1 MDKNMKIEVAYPFD
15 LYNSLRGLPIN
26 NVFPC
31 SALFNE
37 NIIGGLLLTCS
48 SADLKFFNIK
58 KTNLPQPN
66 LKFRMINYE
75 QRIFLIEI
83 HLIFDS
89 NKILKLHLN
98 PIHQN
103 VRLFLNLLIEKQMIS
118 FHFYNK
124 QSDLI
129 ASSYTTLDNEEMEW
143 VIRNS
148 RLISE
153 PESNNDYLQLAY
165 YMSDKIEINERLFK
179 FNDSKSIEQSFI
191 RINQK
196 VVKLKN

>member
-1 MDKNMKIEVAYPFD
+1 MKIEVAYPFD

-48 SADLKFFNIK
+48 STDLKFFNVK
-58 KTNLPQPN
+58 KTNLPQPD
-66 LKFRMINYE
+66 LKFRMINSE
-75 QRIFLIEI
+75 QRIFLIEFY
-83 HLIFDS
+83 LLFDS
-89 NKILKLHLN
+89 NRILKIHLN
-98 PIHQN
+98 PVHQN
-103 VRLFLNLLIEKQMIS
+103 VRMFLNLLIEKQMIS

-129 ASSYTTLDNEEMEW
+129 ASSYTNLDNEEMEW
-143 VIRNS
+143 VTRNS
-148 RLISE
+148 KLISE
-153 PESNNDYLQLAY
+153 IESNKDYLQLAY
-165 YMSDKIEINERLFK
+165 YMSDKIENNERLFK

-191 RINQK
+191 GINQK
-196 VVKLKN
+196 VVKLIN